1 MFMSNLYTAEVGV
14 TLQSA
19 DMLFAAN
26 TRTHTE
32 VQLQQVFSQT
42 VKQPHQLFPI
52 SATLRT
58 EHKYDNEN
66 CFSWND

>member
-26 TRTHTE
+26 THTHTE

-42 VKQPHQLFPI
+42 VKQPH
-52 SATLRT
+52 
-58 EHKYDNEN
+58 
-66 CFSWND
+66 